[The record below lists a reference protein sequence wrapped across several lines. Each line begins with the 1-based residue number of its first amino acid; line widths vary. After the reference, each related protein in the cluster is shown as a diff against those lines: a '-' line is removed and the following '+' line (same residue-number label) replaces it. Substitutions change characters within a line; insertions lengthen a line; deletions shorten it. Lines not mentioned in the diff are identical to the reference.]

1 MRASVDS
8 MYRNLYWFYPHK
20 NVMQTVPGRK
30 GVFQDL
36 QQRMGLG
43 MMRADRN
50 KVLNLFNWSEQLE
63 SRLSKLSYGQDRAA
77 ALDWKKYRNVCYMFE
92 LFFAVA
98 MKESDNITQNPA
110 CEWQLGT
117 NLDPTVTQN

>member
-1 MRASVDS
+1 
-8 MYRNLYWFYPHK
+8 
-20 NVMQTVPGRK
+20 
-30 GVFQDL
+30 
-36 QQRMGLG
+36 
-43 MMRADRN
+43 
-50 KVLNLFNWSEQLE
+50 
-63 SRLSKLSYGQDRAA
+63 
-77 ALDWKKYRNVCYMFE
+77 MFE